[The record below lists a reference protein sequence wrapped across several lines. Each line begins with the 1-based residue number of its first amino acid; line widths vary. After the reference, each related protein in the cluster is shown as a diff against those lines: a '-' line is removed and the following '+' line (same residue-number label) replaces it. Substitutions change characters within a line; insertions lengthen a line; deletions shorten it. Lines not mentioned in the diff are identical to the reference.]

1 MPRVYAFQVDD
12 ETESKIELD
21 RAALSADVGYE
32 MSPSEYFR
40 FVIRE
45 RLSVVTG
52 GDGTPTDY
60 DGFHEGMRRG
70 YTTVLKKIQTAL
82 REVGTTMPGVR
93 GDADG

>member
-1 MPRVYAFQVDD
+1 MPRVFAFQVDD
-12 ETESKIELD
+12 ETERRIELD

-52 GDGTPTDY
+52 GDGTPTTY
-60 DGFHEGMRRG
+60 EGFQEGMNRG
-70 YTTVLKKIQTAL
+70 YATVLKKVQAAL
-82 REVGTTMPGVR
+82 REAGATMPGVS
-93 GDADG
+93 GADE